1 MLLYIFR
8 ERFEYIWNILMKI
21 TRPNLY
27 ILISSIALSIVL
39 VIQVNWLTETAK
51 IKEAL
56 FNEKAN
62 IILARTS
69 DALAADTA
77 LCKKLEAG
85 VAPTEIHKIDSL
97 FKYYMKFYDFTMQ
110 YSFEVIEKKPI
121 SKSSSYNFNPFPN
134 EPACYAHNLEDVARR
149 NGWELKLLLPEKKQ
163 FIYGEMGPMFLTSI
177 LLLLIVLFLFWKTL
191 KSLNSEK
198 KLSEHTNDFLNNM
211 THEFKTPITNIALAG
226 KIMQKDDFIL
236 QKEKVRHYSEII
248 LEENEK
254 LRLQVEQVLS
264 LAALERGEIP
274 IHKTE
279 VDMHQIINDAI
290 KSLKIQF
297 EHKQGSIQVQ
307 FDAKSSRLKG
317 DKTHLTHAICNL
329 IDNALKYSEGNP
341 AIQINTNNIE
351 QFLII
356 IITDLGIGIDKE
368 FQKKV
373 FEKYFRVPTGN
384 VHNVQ
389 GFGLGLAYIKKII
402 ELHGGNIDLQSEK
415 GKGSTFTIT
424 LKTNEN

>member
-1 MLLYIFR
+1 M
-8 ERFEYIWNILMKI
+8 EI
-21 TRPNLY
+21 TRTNLY
-27 ILISSIALSIVL
+27 ILISSLALCIVL
-39 VIQVNWLTETAK
+39 IIQVNWLIETAK

-62 IILARTS
+62 IVLARTS

-77 LCKKLEAG
+77 TCQKMEAG
-85 VAPTEIHKIDSL
+85 VGAEEIHKIDSL

-110 YSFEVIEKKPI
+110 YSFEVMEKKPF
-121 SKSSSYNFNPFPN
+121 SQSNTYNFNPYPN
-134 EPACYAHNLEDVARR
+134 EPACFAHNLEDVVRR

-163 FIYGEMGPMFLTSI
+163 FIYEEMGPMFLTSI
-177 LLLLIVLFLFWKTL
+177 ILLLIVLLLFWKTL
-191 KSLNSEK
+191 KSLISEK

-226 KIMQKDDFIL
+226 KIMMKEDFVN

-248 LEENEK
+248 LEENDK

-279 VDMHQIINDAI
+279 LDMHQIISDAI
-290 KSLKIQF
+290 KSLKIQI
-297 EHKQGSIQVQ
+297 EDKEGIIQMQ
-307 FDAKSSRLKG
+307 LDARKVRLKG
-317 DKTHLTHAICNL
+317 DKAHLTHAICNL
-329 IDNALKYSEGNP
+329 IDNALKYSNGCP
-341 AIQINTNNIE
+341 NIHLQTSNHE
-351 QFLII
+351 HNI
-356 IITDLGIGIDKE
+356 IITISDLGIGIEKE

-373 FEKYFRVPTGN
+373 FDKYFRVPTGN

-402 ELHGGNIDLQSEK
+402 ELHGGTIALQSEK
-415 GKGSTFTIT
+415 NNGSKFIIT
-424 LKTNEN
+424 LKTDENEV